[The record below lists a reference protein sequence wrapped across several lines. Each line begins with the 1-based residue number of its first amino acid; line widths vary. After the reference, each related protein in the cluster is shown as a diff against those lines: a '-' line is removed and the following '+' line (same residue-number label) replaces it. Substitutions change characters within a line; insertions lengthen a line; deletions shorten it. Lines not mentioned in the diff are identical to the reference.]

1 MIDLNFA
8 ILIVRTLGAVI
19 ARQGGKI
26 GDSVELNH
34 YDLIQLFE
42 GYSPQ
47 TIEEALKYVASENI
61 VYCGDNVDYNVEV
74 IAVDDFYIIKLV

>member
-19 ARQGGKI
+19 SRQGGRI
-26 GDSVELNH
+26 GDSIELDH

-42 GYSPQ
+42 HYSPQ
-47 TIEEALKYVASENI
+47 NIEEALKYVASRNI
-61 VYCGDNVDYNVEV
+61 TVCDIEYNVEV
-74 IAVDDFYIIKLV
+74 KNVGNSYIIKLV